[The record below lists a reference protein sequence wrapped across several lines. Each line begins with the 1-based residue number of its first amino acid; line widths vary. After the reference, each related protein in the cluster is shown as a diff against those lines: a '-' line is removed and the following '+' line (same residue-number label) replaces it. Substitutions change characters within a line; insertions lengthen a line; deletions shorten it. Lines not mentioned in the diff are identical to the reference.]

1 MIEIQNTIQQKIQVN
16 LEFPVCFTQNLFAR
30 SNTTF
35 QQCIGSKEPNKRHKV
50 IFFIDDSVARE
61 HPQLLQEI
69 QTYCAEHQTSIDL
82 VTKPIAIPGGEA
94 AKNDTALVASIHEMI
109 EKFKICRHSFVAVIG
124 GGAVLDMVG
133 FACATPHR
141 GIRLIRIP
149 TTVLSQND
157 SAMGVKNAINAFNK
171 KNFLGTFC
179 APYAV
184 INDRE
189 FLKTLCFRDWIS
201 GISEAIKVALIKDAA
216 FFTFLKDHAVLL
228 RERDLD
234 AMEKLIFRCAELHL
248 QHIRCSGDPFELGYS
263 RPLDFGHWAAHKL
276 ESLSHY
282 RIRHGEAVAAGIA
295 IDSYYAYRQQMLS
308 EEELH
313 AIHQLL
319 LSLRFPLYYSEMH
332 DDDFISGLEEFREH
346 LGGILCITLPNG
358 VGQKIEVNE
367 IDNAIIY
374 EAVDYLKETF
384 GESSA

>member
-1 MIEIQNTIQQKIQVN
+1 MIQIQNTIQQKIQVH
-16 LEFPVCFTQNLFAR
+16 LEFPVCFTQDLFTHDNA
-30 SNTTF
+30 TF
-35 QQCIGSKEPNKRHKV
+35 EQCVCNKEPDKQHKV
-50 IFFIDDSVARE
+50 IFFVDDSVSRK
-61 HPQLLQEI
+61 HPTLLKDI
-69 QTYCAEHQTSIDL
+69 QAYCQDRDSIDL
-82 VTKPIAIPGGEA
+82 VTKPIVIPGGEP
-94 AKNDTALVASIHEMI
+94 AKNDISFVENIQQMI

-141 GIRLIRIP
+141 GVRLIRIP

-157 SAMGVKNAINAFNK
+157 AAMGVKNAVNAFNK

-201 GISEAIKVALIKDAA
+201 GISEAIKVALIKDAE
-216 FFTFLKDHAVLL
+216 FFAFLKEHAIQL
-228 RERDLD
+228 RERDIE

-276 ESLSHY
+276 ESLSGY

-308 EEELH
+308 EQQLH
-313 AIHQLL
+313 DIHQLL
-319 LSLRFPLYYSEMH
+319 SSLQFSLYYSQMH
-332 DDDFISGLEEFREH
+332 HSDFLNGLEEFREH
-346 LGGILCITLPNG
+346 LGGILCITLPKNIG
-358 VGQKIEVNE
+358 HKIEVNT
-367 IDNAIIY
+367 IDNAIMY
-374 EAVDYLKETF
+374 EAIDYLKENF
-384 GESSA
+384 GESVT